1 MKTFIKVNAVIA
13 AVGLVMAVTGSI
25 LLSVKWNAY
34 AADTVSYEESL
45 TDSEIKNTAVLN
57 INTGFS
63 SLKIISGDEFKLT
76 AENVPEAF
84 AAHLSADD
92 KEISLSSP
100 EFDLVQLLKKKNLNT
115 GSSGEYTLCIP
126 EDYSFKNLDIDFA
139 FGSININEINAENAE
154 FSVAY
159 SDTDVN
165 IAASGSVNIDASF
178 GDTNIDLL
186 HSKCSLLNI
195 SSAFGNCDIKNL
207 TLTGSADIDTS
218 FGDTDILLSEG
229 SYKFLKSNAF
239 GECSISVPESEK
251 GTPINIS
258 NAFGSVTVK
267 QA

>member
-1 MKTFIKVNAVIA
+1 MKTFIKVNAIIA
-13 AVGLVMAVTGSI
+13 AVGLAMAVTGSALI
-25 LLSVKWNAY
+25 SVKWKSY
-34 AADTVSYEESL
+34 AADTVSYEENL
-45 TDSEIKNTAVLN
+45 NDNEIQNTDVLN

-63 SLKIISGDEFKLT
+63 SLKIISGDELKLT

-84 AAHLSADD
+84 AAHLSSDG

-115 GSSGEYTLCIP
+115 GSGGEYTLCIP

-139 FGSININEINAENAE
+139 FGSINISEINTENAE

-159 SDTDVN
+159 SDTDIN
-165 IAASGSVNIDASF
+165 IAASGSVDIDASF
-178 GDTNIDLL
+178 GDTDIDLL
-186 HSKCSLLNI
+186 NNKCSTLNL

-207 TLTGSADIDTS
+207 TLTGSADIDAA
-218 FGDTDILLSEG
+218 FGDTNILFSGG
-229 SYKFLKSNAF
+229 SYAFSKDNAF
-239 GECSISVPESEK
+239 GECSISIPESEK